1 MEEQVSVQPAFLKR
15 AVGELD
21 DYPSKRLD
29 TGTASAAGH
38 EEPLSLPVLR
48 IRQDLYDANFPFYQQ
63 PVEIGVFSLDTE
75 RRFFNDARR
84 LRYYRPP
91 SNEKKPGF
99 DLRDGYHDRYVRR
112 DEGVKERLDHLLRW
126 ITLNRHLLQ
135 SRKDAKVAASSCLNR
150 DFVTWRG
157 HLTKLLTT
165 PYENQ
170 EGWLLAVTLFKGT
183 YYISEVETEQARR
196 QREERTADHD
206 EMMYMGYK
214 FEQYLCADEPG
225 GTPDTGGVV
234 NTNEAFCSVVQT
246 KLHGHS
252 LLFSGE
258 VDCKDPAYPNQKA
271 PGCYVEL
278 KTSKEIRTPYQQRSF
293 NRYKLIK
300 WWAQSFL
307 PGIPRIIAG
316 YRDEEG
322 QVVSMQT
329 FETMKIS
336 HLIRG
341 EWNSWKPA
349 VCMNFCNAFLAF
361 VKKVVTQDDPQVV
374 YLFSWEPRRDVSYT
388 IHKDPAHAFLPP
400 WYLSAM
406 AAQEK

>member
-1 MEEQVSVQPAFLKR
+1 MEEQVSLQPAYLKR
-15 AVGELD
+15 KGVELKS
-21 DYPSKRLD
+21 YPSKHLQAVPGSVPGPED
-29 TGTASAAGH
+29 SS
-38 EEPLSLPVLR
+38 SLPVLR
-48 IRQDLYDANFPFYQQ
+48 VRQDLYDANFPFYQQ
-63 PVEIGVFSLDTE
+63 PVEIGGFSLDAD
-75 RRFFNDARR
+75 RQFFNDARR
-84 LRYYRPP
+84 LRFYCPP
-91 SNEKKPGF
+91 PDEKNPGF
-99 DLRDGYHDRYVRR
+99 DLRDGYQNRYVKR
-112 DEGVKERLDHLLRW
+112 DESIKEKLDHLLRW
-126 ITLNRHLLQ
+126 ITLNRRLL
-135 SRKDAKVAASSCLNR
+135 SGKDSKGMPLSCLNR
-150 DFVTWRG
+150 EFATWRG

-170 EGWLLAVTLFKGT
+170 EGWLLAVTLFQGT
-183 YYISEVETEQARR
+183 YYISEVETEQAKR
-196 QREERTADHD
+196 QRDERTADHE

-225 GTPDTGGVV
+225 GAPDPAGVV

-258 VDCKDPAYPNQKA
+258 VDCKDPAYPNQEA

-278 KTSKEIRTPYQQRSF
+278 KTSKEIRSPNQQRSF

-307 PGIPRIIAG
+307 PGVPRIIAG
-316 YRDEEG
+316 FRDEEG
-322 QVVSMQT
+322 RVVSMQT

-349 VCMNFCNAFLAF
+349 VCMNFCNAFLTF
-361 VKKVVTQDDPQVV
+361 VKKVVTLDDPQVV
-374 YLFSWEPRRDVSYT
+374 YLFSWEPRHDVSYT
-388 IHKDPAHAFLPP
+388 VHKNSDLSFLPP
-400 WYLSAM
+400 WYVSAM
-406 AAQEK
+406 TTQEK